1 MAIIA
6 AFAMAL
12 EYLPHSINAIQVNY
26 GLIPV
31 TVLALRRGTKPALA
45 AGLVWGLLDLLLRGL
60 SDGGV
65 LNVVQGIL
73 EYPIAFTVV
82 GFAGLVAPA
91 FQSALHAGHK
101 NRAVALAWAS
111 VLIGT
116 FIKYFCHF
124 LAGWVYWGSY
134 APKGQAAWLYS
145 LISNG
150 SSAVGSS
157 ILAIVVVSA
166 LVLIAQHLFVPKPTQ
181 SLRQA

>member
-1 MAIIA
+1 MGRTKNLTVLVEVAIIA

-73 EYPIAFTVV
+73 EYPI
-82 GFAGLVAPA
+82 
-91 FQSALHAGHK
+91 
-101 NRAVALAWAS
+101 
-111 VLIGT
+111 
-116 FIKYFCHF
+116 
-124 LAGWVYWGSY
+124 
-134 APKGQAAWLYS
+134 
-145 LISNG
+145 
-150 SSAVGSS
+150 
-157 ILAIVVVSA
+157 LAIVVVSA